1 MNESDRF
8 LDRLNDYLDGSLD
21 AGERRQ
27 IESHLSSCRDCRGA
41 LEELR
46 EITRLARELPAPEPP
61 GRVWSSIAAALRER
75 GAASA
80 GGSGSL
86 ADANRRYF
94 HAALLLAA
102 TLLIG
107 IGLWLATPFDEPPP
121 PDSRALADR
130 VTEEIRAAEAHY
142 ENAIGGLEQI
152 IAANDGV
159 LSPEL
164 AGVLNQNLD
173 LIERAISESRDAIAT
188 EPESAAAQQSL
199 LEALRLKVSLL
210 QNAILLINEVRKGEG
225 ENARDLI
232 DDMRKKATPS
242 NPI

>member
-1 MNESDRF
+1 MSESDRF
-8 LDRLNDYLDGSLD
+8 LDRLNDYLDESLD

-27 IESHLSSCRDCRGA
+27 LESHLASCADCRRA

-46 EITRLARELPAPEPP
+46 EVARLVRELPGSEPP
-61 GRVWSSIAAALRER
+61 ERVWSAISAALRER
-75 GAASA
+75 AGAGPA
-80 GGSGSL
+80 GAQPATG
-86 ADANRRYF
+86 RYF

-107 IGLWLATPFDEPPP
+107 VGLWLALRPEAAPS

-152 IAANDGV
+152 IAANEGV

-173 LIERAISESRDAIAT
+173 LIESAISESRNAIVS
-188 EPESAAAQQSL
+188 EPESTAAQQSL

-210 QNAILLINEVRKGEG
+210 QNTILLINEVRKGEG

-232 DDMRKKATPS
+232 EDMRKKATPS

>member
-1 MNESDRF
+1 MSESDRF
-8 LDRLNDYLDGSLD
+8 LDRLNDYLEGSLD
-21 AGERRQ
+21 HGERRQ
-27 IESHLSSCRDCRGA
+27 MESHLASCQDCRRA

-61 GRVWSSIAAALRER
+61 ERIWSSISASLRER
-75 GAASA
+75 SGTGPAAAEPATGRYLHA
-80 GGSGSL
+80 G
-86 ADANRRYF
+86 
-94 HAALLLAA
+94 LLLAA

-107 IGLWLATPFDEPPP
+107 IGLWLATRPEAPPP

-152 IAANDGV
+152 MAANDGV

-173 LIERAISESRDAIAT
+173 LIERAITESRNAIES
-188 EPESAAAQQSL
+188 EPESTAAQQSL

-210 QNAILLINEVRKGEG
+210 QNTILLINEVRKGEG

-232 DDMRKKATPS
+232 DGMRKKATPS